1 MNHFSLNVRAG
12 QFNFMTVIKLAVLS
26 VTICIEAFL
35 QDFLNGVFCSFECVL
50 LPRLAVV
57 RPQDHDL
64 ALLAAE
70 GGEVGNLDDDGSE
83 NDDGAYFCRQSVKV
97 FRY

>member
-1 MNHFSLNVRAG
+1 
-12 QFNFMTVIKLAVLS
+12 MTVIKLAVLS

-35 QDFLNGVFCSFECVL
+35 QDFLNCVFCSFECVL
-50 LPRLAVV
+50 LPGLAVV

-83 NDDGAYFCRQSVKV
+83 NDDGAYLRCKSFYIFLKCFDIENCLLRITVK
-97 FRY
+97 